1 MKSRSINNVI
11 IGKSK
16 SAAGR
21 IIVLTGA
28 RQTGKTTLAKLG
40 FPEMTYIALDDPMMS
55 GLYSSLTASQWQ
67 HLYPCAVLDE
77 VQKVPS
83 IIESVKVVHDTFEG
97 TRYLLT
103 GSSQLLLLGK
113 IRETLAGRCT
123 IYELFPLSLPEMLTG
138 SWNEEVKPSFF
149 QNYIVSG
156 LLPDL
161 LPSFKMGKDY
171 AARTDVFRYFL
182 EFGGYPA
189 LVNPGMSNDDRKD
202 WLAGYVR
209 TYLERDV
216 RDLANF
222 RFLEPFIK
230 IQKMTSLLTGE
241 LINFS
246 DLAREAGVTSYTAQ
260 KFLRYLELS
269 YQTIQLQPWT
279 RNKIK
284 RLTRSPKLHY
294 LDPGVQRAVIKKTG
308 MPSGNEYESAIVA
321 EIHKQIRNLNLPL
334 SMYHLR
340 TVDGRETDLILET
353 EKGYIAIEIKMSEN
367 VVYQDA
373 RHLRGLKEILDK
385 PVLKSFVLSN
395 DDKIRELGENILA
408 LPSAL
413 FLT

>member
-1 MKSRSINNVI
+1 MKSRSIKNVI
-11 IGKSK
+11 LRKSK
-16 SAAGR
+16 SAAWR

-55 GLYSSLTASQWQ
+55 GQYASLTASQWH
-67 HLYPCAVLDE
+67 HLYPNAVLDE

-83 IIESVKVVHDTFEG
+83 IIESVKAVHDAFED

-103 GSSQLLLLGK
+103 GSSQLLLLSK
-113 IRETLAGRCT
+113 VRETLAGRCT
-123 IYELFPLSLPEMLTG
+123 IYELFPLTLPEMLTG
-138 SWNEEVKPSFF
+138 RWNDEVAPSFF
-149 QNYIVSG
+149 QNYITSG

-161 LPSFKMGKDY
+161 LPSFKMEKDY
-171 AARTDVFRYFL
+171 ATRKDVFMYFL

-209 TYLERDV
+209 TYLERDI

-222 RFLEPFIK
+222 RLLEPFVK

-246 DLAREAGVTSYTAQ
+246 DLAREAGVTANTAQ
-260 KFLRYLELS
+260 KFLRYLEIS

-279 RNKIK
+279 RNKLK

-308 MPSGNEYESAIVA
+308 IPSGNEYESAIVA
-321 EIHKQIRNLNLPL
+321 ETYKQTRNLNLPL

-353 EKGYIAIEIKMSEN
+353 EKGYIAIEIKMSDN
-367 VVYQDA
+367 VASQDG
-373 RHLRGLKEILDK
+373 RHIRGLQDILDK
-385 PVLKSFVLSN
+385 PLLQSFVLSN
-395 DDKIRELGENILA
+395 DDKIRDIGDNILA
-408 LPSAL
+408 LPSAM

>member
-1 MKSRSINNVI
+1 MKSRSIKSAI
-11 IGKSK
+11 LGKSK

-40 FPEMTYIALDDPMMS
+40 FPKMTYIALDDPMMS
-55 GLYSSLTASQWQ
+55 GQYASLTSSQWQ
-67 HLYPCAVLDE
+67 HLYPHAALDE

-83 IIESVKVVHDTFEG
+83 VIESIKAVYDAFEDA
-97 TRYLLT
+97 RYLLT
-103 GSSQLLLLGK
+103 GSSKLLLLNK
-113 IRETLAGRCT
+113 VRETLAGRCT
-123 IYELFPLSLPEMLTG
+123 IYELFPLTLPEMLSG

-156 LLPDL
+156 LLPEI
-161 LPSFKMGKDY
+161 LPSFKMEKDY
-171 AARTDVFRYFL
+171 AARKDVFRYFL

-189 LVNPGMSNDDRKD
+189 LVNPGMSDDDRTD

-209 TYLERDV
+209 TYLETDV

-222 RFLEPFIK
+222 RFLEPFVK

-246 DLAREAGVTSYTAQ
+246 DLAREAGVTANTAQ
-260 KFLRYLELS
+260 KFLRYLEIS
-269 YQTIQLQPWT
+269 YQTIHLQPWT
-279 RNKIK
+279 RNRIK

-308 MPSGNEYESAIVA
+308 LPSGNEYESAIVA
-321 EIHKQIRNLNLPL
+321 EIHKQIKNLNLPL
-334 SMYHLR
+334 SMFHLR
-340 TVDGRETDLILET
+340 TVDGREADLILET

-367 VVYQDA
+367 VASQDG
-373 RHLRGLKEILDK
+373 RHLRGLQDILDK
-385 PVLKSFVLSN
+385 PILKSFVLSN
-395 DDKIRELGENILA
+395 DDNIRDLGGNILA

>member
-11 IGKSK
+11 IRKSK

-55 GLYSSLTASQWQ
+55 GQYASLTASQWQ
-67 HLYPCAVLDE
+67 HLYPSAILDE

-83 IIESVKVVHDTFEG
+83 IIESVKAVHDGFED

-103 GSSQLLLLGK
+103 GSSQLLLLSK
-113 IRETLAGRCT
+113 VRETLAGRCT
-123 IYELFPLSLPEMLTG
+123 IYELFPLTLPEMLTG
-138 SWNEEVKPSFF
+138 SWTEEVKPSFF
-149 QNYIVSG
+149 QNYVVSG
-156 LLPDL
+156 LLPGF
-161 LPSFKMGKDY
+161 LPSFKMEKDY
-171 AARTDVFRYFL
+171 ATRKDVFRHFL

-189 LVNPGMSNDDRKD
+189 LVNPGMSDDDRKD

-222 RFLEPFIK
+222 RFLEPFVK

-246 DLAREAGVTSYTAQ
+246 DLAREAGVTANTAQ
-260 KFLRYLELS
+260 KFLRYLEIS

-308 MPSGNEYESAIVA
+308 IPSGNEYESAIVA
-321 EIHKQIRNLNLPL
+321 EIHKQIKNLNLPL
-334 SMYHLR
+334 SMFHLR

-353 EKGYIAIEIKMSEN
+353 EKGYIAIEIKMSDN
-367 VVYQDA
+367 VASQDG
-373 RHLRGLKEILDK
+373 RHLRGLQDILDK
-385 PVLKSFVLSN
+385 PVLKSFILSN
-395 DDKIRELGENILA
+395 DDNIRDLGENILA

>member
-1 MKSRSINNVI
+1 MKSRSVNNVI
-11 IGKSK
+11 IRKSK

-40 FPEMTYIALDDPMMS
+40 FPDMAYIALDDPMMS
-55 GLYSSLTASQWQ
+55 GQYASLTASQWH
-67 HLYPCAVLDE
+67 HLYPNAVLDE

-83 IIESVKVVHDTFEG
+83 IIESVKAVHDAFED

-103 GSSQLLLLGK
+103 GSSQLLLLSK
-113 IRETLAGRCT
+113 VRETLAGRCT
-123 IYELFPLSLPEMLTG
+123 IYELFPLTIPEMLTG
-138 SWNEEVKPSFF
+138 RWNDEVVPSFF
-149 QNYIVSG
+149 QNYITSG

-161 LPSFKMGKDY
+161 LPSFKMGKGY
-171 AARTDVFRYFL
+171 AVRKDVFMYFL

-189 LVNPGMSNDDRKD
+189 LVNPGMTDDDRKD

-222 RFLEPFIK
+222 RFLEPFVK

-246 DLAREAGVTSYTAQ
+246 DLAREAGVTANTAQ
-260 KFLRYLELS
+260 KFLRYLEIS

-279 RNKIK
+279 RNKLK

-294 LDPGVQRAVIKKTG
+294 LDPGVQRAVIKKSGLPT
-308 MPSGNEYESAIVA
+308 GNEYESAIVA

-334 SMYHLR
+334 SMYHMR
-340 TVDGRETDLILET
+340 TVDGREIDLILET
-353 EKGYIAIEIKMSEN
+353 EKGYIAIEIKMSDN
-367 VVYQDA
+367 VASQDG
-373 RHLRGLKEILDK
+373 RHLRGLKDILDK

-395 DDKIRELGENILA
+395 DDNIRDLGEDILA
-408 LPSAL
+408 LPSAM

>member
-1 MKSRSINNVI
+1 MKSRSIKTVI
-11 IGKSK
+11 LRKSK

-55 GLYSSLTASQWQ
+55 GQYASLTASQWH
-67 HLYPCAVLDE
+67 HLYPNAVLDE

-83 IIESVKVVHDTFEG
+83 IIESVKAVHDAFED

-103 GSSQLLLLGK
+103 GSSQLLLLSK
-113 IRETLAGRCT
+113 VRETLAGRCT
-123 IYELFPLSLPEMLTG
+123 IYELFPLTLPEMLTG
-138 SWNEEVKPSFF
+138 RWNDEVVPSFF
-149 QNYIVSG
+149 QNYITSG

-161 LPSFKMGKDY
+161 LPSFKMEKDY
-171 AARTDVFRYFL
+171 AARKDVFMYFL

-189 LVNPGMSNDDRKD
+189 LVNPGMTDDDRKD

-222 RFLEPFIK
+222 RFLEPFVK

-246 DLAREAGVTSYTAQ
+246 DLAREAGVTANTAQ
-260 KFLRYLELS
+260 KFLRYLEIS

-279 RNKIK
+279 RNKLK

-294 LDPGVQRAVIKKTG
+294 LDPGVQRSVIKKSG
-308 MPSGNEYESAIVA
+308 LPAGNEYESAIVA

-334 SMYHLR
+334 SMYHMR
-340 TVDGRETDLILET
+340 TVDGREIDLILET
-353 EKGYIAIEIKMSEN
+353 EKGYIAIEIKMSDN
-367 VVYQDA
+367 VASQDG

-385 PVLKSFVLSN
+385 PVIKSFVLSN
-395 DDKIRELGENILA
+395 DDKIRDLGDNILA
-408 LPSAL
+408 LPSAM

>member
-1 MKSRSINNVI
+1 MKSRSIKNAI
-11 IGKSK
+11 IRKSK

-40 FPEMTYIALDDPMMS
+40 FPEITYIALDDPMMS
-55 GLYSSLTASQWQ
+55 GQYASLTASQWK
-67 HLYPCAVLDE
+67 HLYPSAVLDE

-83 IIESVKVVHDTFEG
+83 VIESVKAVHDGFED

-103 GSSQLLLLGK
+103 GSSQLLLLSK
-113 IRETLAGRCT
+113 VRETLAGRCT
-123 IYELFPLSLPEMLTG
+123 IYELFPLTLPEMLTG

-149 QNYIVSG
+149 QSYIASA
-156 LLPDL
+156 LLPDI
-161 LPSFKMGKDY
+161 LPSFKMDKDY
-171 AARTDVFRYFL
+171 AAKQDAFRHYL

-189 LVNPGMSNDDRKD
+189 LVKPGMSNDDRKE

-222 RFLEPFIK
+222 RVLEPFVK
-230 IQKMTSLLTGE
+230 IQRMTSLLTGE

-246 DLAREAGVTSYTAQ
+246 DLAREAGVTANTAQ
-260 KFLRYLELS
+260 KFLRYLEIS

-284 RLTRSPKLHY
+284 RLTRSPKLHF

-308 MPSGNEYESAIVA
+308 IQSGNEYESAVVA
-321 EIHKQIRNLNLPL
+321 EIYKQIKNNNLPL

-353 EKGYIAIEIKMSEN
+353 ENGYIAIEIKMSDN
-367 VVYQDA
+367 VTSQDG
-373 RHLRGLKEILDK
+373 RHLRGLRDILDK
-385 PVLKSFVLSN
+385 PVIKSFVLSN
-395 DDKIRELGENILA
+395 DDNIRDLGENILA
-408 LPSAL
+408 LPSAF